1 MKPRLSLTLSGLL
14 LCSTALATQAAPMSD
29 FQRFTSYPFMERSY
43 REAKKDNWAEVERL
57 TRHVLSRVPNNDE
70 ARSLL
75 VEALAHQRRY
85 KDAEAMAEQLGNG
98 SEYADALQELRLTWI
113 EQDPPAASQVEG
125 WLASVDGTQR
135 VQLWQA
141 YSLSLAKFGGAGK
154 ALEWLNQLPPR
165 DDGRVLRLAR
175 ANFAEQLRNWQETID
190 QLQPLADKGQL
201 PSIDWQ
207 RLANAYVQ
215 QVDEKGLE
223 KLLQSAPSAEV
234 ANQTRLAMAN
244 RAIAVGHNQLA
255 QRWLQKLPT
264 EQLQQPEQR
273 QQLWELA
280 REGDDAPLV
289 RRLSN
294 ELQRPC
300 LETVDWLSRRDPDV
314 AREQFKDCPASADPR
329 AYAVLK
335 QRLYGDPVQPPQ
347 PRTTAEWERRYR
359 QSGDLA
365 ALEQAT
371 FLLLQQGHSERARTL
386 LEQAY
391 DRRHGRLTTSLLQR
405 LGNIYARNDGP
416 LNSERMLGL
425 IPRVDANTRAQLLGR
440 LAENG
445 QCAAVR
451 QAIPANPSEAGQ
463 YRALGRCAMPDH
475 PGEAVVYYQAAE
487 RLGDGGNRLPLAYA
501 LEAAGDS
508 EAAQPIWRNLPA
520 SAWTDNARLTAAR
533 GALNAGD
540 ADAARRYW
548 DAAAHN
554 SADDWALGAAIA
566 QRQGDLQ
573 AALGFQR
580 QALAHSPRADH
591 YYAAASTAQLAG
603 DSAQSTAWLAEAVR
617 QAPNQPRY
625 RADYGMRLAGSPD
638 KAQRLQSIPYLE
650 HATHDFPEDYRL
662 GETLALR
669 YDEVENSAAARR
681 ELRRVI
687 DVEENLVDGDDD
699 YGSLEAR
706 KYRQRRAHETL
717 SRRDTITLASTW
729 SPAGTSTNDKF
740 LDNGERS
747 GTSRRAQSQ
756 NVQLAMWDHAL
767 GEEPSR
773 NGSTLSVYGRVLF
786 GGQSRT
792 DYAQSMGTGVGLRY
806 KPLGQANLNLYSEL
820 YHQRQIDDDHYSGL
834 SLGQLLSPS
843 KVGGNWGDLRQ
854 HAESSND
861 LLLRATASFL
871 DQGDWRNDWRVDEDD
886 WNERFLY
893 LDAAWWTRAGDH
905 AWLSRYQQ
913 GHAWKLPGN
922 SPQTLMP
929 YGFVEFSSQDPGND
943 WRQDAR
949 AGVGV
954 RWQWWFDDDR
964 YNAYRG
970 SLKVRAEYQQSLGGN
985 LYKSA
990 NGVLL
995 GAEMSF

>member
-14 LCSTALATQAAPMSD
+14 LCSTALATQAAPMTE

-57 TRHVLSRVPNNDE
+57 TRHVLTRVPNNDE
-70 ARSLL
+70 ARALL

-85 KDAEAMAEQLGNG
+85 KEAEAMAEQLGDG
-98 SEYADALQELRLTWI
+98 PEYANALLELRLTWI
-113 EQDPPAASQVEG
+113 EQDPPAASQVED
-125 WLASVDGTQR
+125 WLAGADGMQR
-135 VQLWQA
+135 VRLWQA

-154 ALEWLNQLPPR
+154 ALDWLSQLPPR
-165 DDGRVLRLAR
+165 DDGQVLRLAR
-175 ANFAEQLRNWQETID
+175 ANFAEQLRNWKETIE

-201 PSIDWQ
+201 PPEDWQ

-215 QVDEKGLE
+215 QVDEKGLT
-223 KLLQSAPSAEV
+223 KLLQSAPSTEA
-234 ANQTRLAMAN
+234 ANQTRLAMAH

-255 QRWLQKLPT
+255 QRWLQQLPT

-280 REGDDAPLV
+280 REGDDAQLV
-289 RRLSN
+289 RQLSN

-300 LETVDWLSRRDPDV
+300 LETVDWLSRHDPEV
-314 AREQFKDCPASADPR
+314 AREQFKGCPANADPR

-347 PRTTAEWERRYR
+347 PRTAAEWEKRYG

-365 ALEQAT
+365 ALEQTT
-371 FLLLQQGHSERARTL
+371 FLLLQQGRNEHARTL

-391 DRRHGRLTTSLLQR
+391 DRRQGRLTPSLLQR
-405 LGNIYARNDGP
+405 LANLYARNDGP
-416 LNSERMLGL
+416 FNSRRLLEL
-425 IPRVDANTRAQLLGR
+425 IPRVDANARAQLLGR

-445 QCAAVR
+445 QCDAVR
-451 QAIPANPSEAGQ
+451 QSIPANPSEAGQ
-463 YRALGRCAMPDH
+463 FRAMGRCAMPDR

-487 RLGDGGNRLPLAYA
+487 RLGGGGNRLPLAYA

-508 EAAQPIWRNLPA
+508 EAALPIWRSLPA
-520 SAWTDNARLTAAR
+520 SAWNDNARLTAAR

-540 ADAARRYW
+540 ANAARRYW
-548 DAAAHN
+548 EAAAHH

-580 QALAHSPRADH
+580 QALAHNPRADH
-591 YYAAASTAQLAG
+591 YYAAASTAQSAG
-603 DSAQSTAWLAEAVR
+603 DSAQSTAWLEEAVR
-617 QAPNQPRY
+617 LAPDQPRY
-625 RADYGMRLAGSPD
+625 RADYGMRLAGSQD
-638 KAQRLQSIPYLE
+638 LAQRRQSIPYLE
-650 HATHDFPEDYRL
+650 RATHDFPEDYRL

-669 YDEVENSAAARR
+669 YDEAENSAAARR

-687 DVEENLVDGDDD
+687 DVEENLVDADDE

-706 KYRQRRAHETL
+706 KYRQRRAHESL

-740 LDNGERS
+740 LDNGQRS

-792 DYAQSMGTGVGLRY
+792 DYAQSMGTGLGLRY
-806 KPLGQANLNLYSEL
+806 KPLGQANLNLYAEL

-834 SLGQLLSPS
+834 SLGELLSPA
-843 KVGGNWGDLRQ
+843 KVGGNWGDLRH

-929 YGFVEFSSQDPGND
+929 YGFFEFSSQDPSND

-990 NGVLL
+990 NGVLV
-995 GAEMSF
+995 GAEMTF

>member
-14 LCSTALATQAAPMSD
+14 LCSTALATQAAPMTE

-57 TRHVLSRVPNNDE
+57 TRHVLTRVPNNDE
-70 ARSLL
+70 ARALL

-85 KDAEAMAEQLGNG
+85 KEAEAMAEQLGDG
-98 SEYADALQELRLTWI
+98 PEYANALLELRLTWI
-113 EQDPPAASQVEG
+113 EQDPPAASQVED
-125 WLASVDGTQR
+125 WLAGADGMQR
-135 VQLWQA
+135 VRLWQA

-154 ALEWLNQLPPR
+154 ALDWLNQLPPR
-165 DDGRVLRLAR
+165 DDGQVLRLAR
-175 ANFAEQLRNWQETID
+175 ANFAEQLRNWKETIE

-201 PSIDWQ
+201 PPEDWQ

-215 QVDEKGLE
+215 QVDEKGLT
-223 KLLQSAPSAEV
+223 KLLQSAPSTEA
-234 ANQTRLAMAN
+234 ANQTRLAMAH

-255 QRWLQKLPT
+255 QRWLQQLPT

-280 REGDDAPLV
+280 REGDDAQLV
-289 RRLSN
+289 RQLSN

-300 LETVDWLSRRDPDV
+300 LETVDWLSRHDPEV
-314 AREQFKDCPASADPR
+314 AREQFKGCPANADPR

-347 PRTTAEWERRYR
+347 PRTAAEWEKRYR

-365 ALEQAT
+365 ALEQTT
-371 FLLLQQGHSERARTL
+371 FLLLQQGRNEHARTL

-391 DRRHGRLTTSLLQR
+391 DRRQGRLTPSLLQR
-405 LGNIYARNDGP
+405 LANLYARNDGP
-416 LNSERMLGL
+416 FNSRRLLEL
-425 IPRVDANTRAQLLGR
+425 IPRVDANARAQLLGR

-445 QCAAVR
+445 QCDAVR
-451 QAIPANPSEAGQ
+451 QSIPANPSEAGQ
-463 YRALGRCAMPDH
+463 FRALGRCAMPDR

-487 RLGDGGNRLPLAYA
+487 RLGGGGNRLPLAYA

-508 EAAQPIWRNLPA
+508 EAALPIWRSLPA
-520 SAWTDNARLTAAR
+520 SAWNDNARLTAAR

-540 ADAARRYW
+540 ANAARRYW
-548 DAAAHN
+548 DAATHH

-580 QALAHSPRADH
+580 QALAHNPRADH
-591 YYAAASTAQLAG
+591 YYAAASTAQSAG

-617 QAPNQPRY
+617 LAPDQPRY
-625 RADYGMRLAGSPD
+625 RADYGMRLAGSQD
-638 KAQRLQSIPYLE
+638 LAQRRQSIPYLE
-650 HATHDFPEDYRL
+650 RATHDFPEDYRL

-669 YDEVENSAAARR
+669 YDEAENSAAARR

-687 DVEENLVDGDDD
+687 DVEENLVDADDE

-706 KYRQRRAHETL
+706 KYRQRRAHESL

-740 LDNGERS
+740 LDNGQRS

-792 DYAQSMGTGVGLRY
+792 DYAQSMGTGLGLRY
-806 KPLGQANLNLYSEL
+806 KPLGQANLNLYAEL

-834 SLGQLLSPS
+834 SLGELLSPA
-843 KVGGNWGDLRQ
+843 KVGGNWGDLRH

-929 YGFVEFSSQDPGND
+929 YGFFEFSSQDPGND

-990 NGVLL
+990 NGVLV
-995 GAEMSF
+995 GAEMTF

>member
-14 LCSTALATQAAPMSD
+14 LCSTALATQAAPMSE

-201 PSIDWQ
+201 PSVDWQ

-300 LETVDWLSRRDPDV
+300 LETVDWLSRRDPEV

-347 PRTTAEWERRYR
+347 PRTAAEWERRYR

-365 ALEQAT
+365 ALEQT
-371 FLLLQQGHSERARTL
+371 TYLLLQQGQSEHARTL

-391 DRRHGRLTTSLLQR
+391 ARRQGRLTPSLLQR
-405 LGNIYARNDGP
+405 LGNLYARNDGP
-416 LNSERMLGL
+416 LNTQRMLGL

-445 QCAAVR
+445 QCDAVHR
-451 QAIPANPSEAGQ
+451 AIPANPTEAGQ
-463 YRALGRCAMPDH
+463 YRALGRCAMPDQ

-487 RLGDGGNRLPLAYA
+487 RLGDRGDRLPLAYA

-580 QALAHSPRADH
+580 QALAHNPRADH

-706 KYRQRRAHETL
+706 KYRQRRAHESL

-806 KPLGQANLNLYSEL
+806 KPLGQANLNLYAEL

-834 SLGQLLSPS
+834 SLGQLLSPA
-843 KVGGNWGDLRQ
+843 KVGGNWGDLRH

-929 YGFVEFSSQDPGND
+929 YGFFEFSSQDPSND

-990 NGVLL
+990 NGVLV
-995 GAEMSF
+995 GAEMTF

>member
-14 LCSTALATQAAPMSD
+14 LCSTALATQAAPMTE

-57 TRHVLSRVPNNDE
+57 TRHVLTRVPNNDE
-70 ARSLL
+70 ARALL

-85 KDAEAMAEQLGNG
+85 KEAEAMAEQLGDG
-98 SEYADALQELRLTWI
+98 PEYANALLELRLTWI
-113 EQDPPAASQVEG
+113 EQDPPAASQVED
-125 WLASVDGTQR
+125 WLAGADGMQR
-135 VQLWQA
+135 VRLWQA

-154 ALEWLNQLPPR
+154 ALDWLNQLPPR
-165 DDGRVLRLAR
+165 DDGQVLRLAR
-175 ANFAEQLRNWQETID
+175 ANFAEQLRNWKETIE

-201 PSIDWQ
+201 PPEDWQ

-215 QVDEKGLE
+215 QVDEKGLTT
-223 KLLQSAPSAEV
+223 LLQSAPSTEA
-234 ANQTRLAMAN
+234 ANQTRLAMAH

-255 QRWLQKLPT
+255 QRWLQQLPT

-280 REGDDAPLV
+280 REGDDAQLV
-289 RRLSN
+289 RQLSN

-300 LETVDWLSRRDPDV
+300 LETVDWLSRHDPEV
-314 AREQFKDCPASADPR
+314 AREQFKGCPANADPR

-347 PRTTAEWERRYR
+347 PRTAAEWEKRYR

-365 ALEQAT
+365 ALEQTT
-371 FLLLQQGHSERARTL
+371 FLLLQQGQNEHARTL

-391 DRRHGRLTTSLLQR
+391 DRRQGRLTPSLLQR
-405 LGNIYARNDGP
+405 LANLYARNDGP
-416 LNSERMLGL
+416 FNSRRLLEL
-425 IPRVDANTRAQLLGR
+425 IPRVDANARAQLLGR

-445 QCAAVR
+445 QCDAVR
-451 QAIPANPSEAGQ
+451 QSIPANPSEAGQ
-463 YRALGRCAMPDH
+463 FRALGRCAMPDR

-487 RLGDGGNRLPLAYA
+487 RLGGGGNRLPLAYA

-508 EAAQPIWRNLPA
+508 EAALPIWRSLPA
-520 SAWTDNARLTAAR
+520 SVWNDNARLTAAR

-540 ADAARRYW
+540 ANAARRYW
-548 DAAAHN
+548 DAATHH

-580 QALAHSPRADH
+580 QALAHNPRADH
-591 YYAAASTAQLAG
+591 YYAAASTAQSAG

-617 QAPNQPRY
+617 LAPDQPRY
-625 RADYGMRLAGSPD
+625 RADYGMRLAGSQD
-638 KAQRLQSIPYLE
+638 LAQRRQSIPYLE
-650 HATHDFPEDYRL
+650 RATHDFPEDYRL

-669 YDEVENSAAARR
+669 YDEAENSAAARR

-687 DVEENLVDGDDD
+687 DVEENLVDADDE

-706 KYRQRRAHETL
+706 KYRQRRAHESL

-740 LDNGERS
+740 LDNGQRS

-792 DYAQSMGTGVGLRY
+792 DYAQSMGTGLGLRY
-806 KPLGQANLNLYSEL
+806 KPLGQANLNLYAEL

-834 SLGQLLSPS
+834 SLGELLSPA
-843 KVGGNWGDLRQ
+843 KVGGNWGDLRH

-929 YGFVEFSSQDPGND
+929 YGFFEFSSQDPSND

-990 NGVLL
+990 NGVLV
-995 GAEMSF
+995 GAEMTF

>member
-98 SEYADALQELRLTWI
+98 SEYADALQELRLAWI

-475 PGEAVVYYQAAE
+475 PGEAVV
-487 RLGDGGNRLPLAYA
+487 
-501 LEAAGDS
+501 
-508 EAAQPIWRNLPA
+508 
-520 SAWTDNARLTAAR
+520 
-533 GALNAGD
+533 
-540 ADAARRYW
+540 
-548 DAAAHN
+548 
-554 SADDWALGAAIA
+554 
-566 QRQGDLQ
+566 
-573 AALGFQR
+573 
-580 QALAHSPRADH
+580 
-591 YYAAASTAQLAG
+591 
-603 DSAQSTAWLAEAVR
+603 
-617 QAPNQPRY
+617 
-625 RADYGMRLAGSPD
+625 
-638 KAQRLQSIPYLE
+638 
-650 HATHDFPEDYRL
+650 
-662 GETLALR
+662 
-669 YDEVENSAAARR
+669 
-681 ELRRVI
+681 
-687 DVEENLVDGDDD
+687 
-699 YGSLEAR
+699 
-706 KYRQRRAHETL
+706 
-717 SRRDTITLASTW
+717 
-729 SPAGTSTNDKF
+729 
-740 LDNGERS
+740 
-747 GTSRRAQSQ
+747 
-756 NVQLAMWDHAL
+756 
-767 GEEPSR
+767 
-773 NGSTLSVYGRVLF
+773 
-786 GGQSRT
+786 
-792 DYAQSMGTGVGLRY
+792 
-806 KPLGQANLNLYSEL
+806 
-820 YHQRQIDDDHYSGL
+820 
-834 SLGQLLSPS
+834 
-843 KVGGNWGDLRQ
+843 
-854 HAESSND
+854 
-861 LLLRATASFL
+861 
-871 DQGDWRNDWRVDEDD
+871 
-886 WNERFLY
+886 
-893 LDAAWWTRAGDH
+893 
-905 AWLSRYQQ
+905 
-913 GHAWKLPGN
+913 
-922 SPQTLMP
+922 
-929 YGFVEFSSQDPGND
+929 
-943 WRQDAR
+943 
-949 AGVGV
+949 
-954 RWQWWFDDDR
+954 
-964 YNAYRG
+964 
-970 SLKVRAEYQQSLGGN
+970 
-985 LYKSA
+985 
-990 NGVLL
+990 
-995 GAEMSF
+995 

>member
-14 LCSTALATQAAPMSD
+14 LCSTALATQAAPMTE

-57 TRHVLSRVPNNDE
+57 TRHVLTRVPNNDE
-70 ARSLL
+70 ARALL

-85 KDAEAMAEQLGNG
+85 KEAEAMAEQLGDG
-98 SEYADALQELRLTWI
+98 PEYANALLELRLTWI
-113 EQDPPAASQVEG
+113 EQDPPAASQVED
-125 WLASVDGTQR
+125 WLAGADGMQR
-135 VQLWQA
+135 VRLWQA

-154 ALEWLNQLPPR
+154 ALDWLSQLPPR
-165 DDGRVLRLAR
+165 DDGQVLRLAR
-175 ANFAEQLRNWQETID
+175 ANFAEQLRNWKETIE

-201 PSIDWQ
+201 PPEDWQ

-215 QVDEKGLE
+215 QVDEKGLT
-223 KLLQSAPSAEV
+223 KLLQSAPSTEA
-234 ANQTRLAMAN
+234 ANQTRLAMAH

-255 QRWLQKLPT
+255 QRWLQQLPT

-280 REGDDAPLV
+280 REGDDAQLV
-289 RRLSN
+289 RQLSN

-300 LETVDWLSRRDPDV
+300 LETVDWLSRHDPEV
-314 AREQFKDCPASADPR
+314 AREQFKGCPANADPR

-347 PRTTAEWERRYR
+347 PRTAAEWEKRYR

-365 ALEQAT
+365 ALEQTT
-371 FLLLQQGHSERARTL
+371 FLLLQQGRNEHARTL

-391 DRRHGRLTTSLLQR
+391 DRRQGRLTPSLLQR
-405 LGNIYARNDGP
+405 LANLYARNDGP
-416 LNSERMLGL
+416 FNSRRLLEL
-425 IPRVDANTRAQLLGR
+425 IPRVDANARAQLLGR

-445 QCAAVR
+445 QCDAVR
-451 QAIPANPSEAGQ
+451 QSIPANPSEAGQ
-463 YRALGRCAMPDH
+463 FRALGRCAMPDR

-487 RLGDGGNRLPLAYA
+487 RLGGGGNRLPLAYA

-508 EAAQPIWRNLPA
+508 EAALPIWRSLPA
-520 SAWTDNARLTAAR
+520 SAWNDNARLTAAR

-540 ADAARRYW
+540 ANAARRYW
-548 DAAAHN
+548 DAATHH

-580 QALAHSPRADH
+580 QALAHNPRADH
-591 YYAAASTAQLAG
+591 YYAAASTAQSAG

-617 QAPNQPRY
+617 LAPDQPRY
-625 RADYGMRLAGSPD
+625 RADYGMRLAGSQD
-638 KAQRLQSIPYLE
+638 LAQRRQSIPYLE
-650 HATHDFPEDYRL
+650 RATHDFPEDYRL

-669 YDEVENSAAARR
+669 YDEAENSAAARR

-687 DVEENLVDGDDD
+687 DVEENLVDADDE

-706 KYRQRRAHETL
+706 KYRQRRAHESL

-740 LDNGERS
+740 LDNGQRS

-792 DYAQSMGTGVGLRY
+792 DYAQSMGTGLGLRY
-806 KPLGQANLNLYSEL
+806 KPLGQANLNLYAEL

-834 SLGQLLSPS
+834 SLGELLSPA
-843 KVGGNWGDLRQ
+843 KVGGNWGDLRH

-929 YGFVEFSSQDPGND
+929 YGFFEFSSQDPSND

-990 NGVLL
+990 NGVLV
-995 GAEMSF
+995 GAEMTF

>member
-14 LCSTALATQAAPMSD
+14 LCSTALATQAAPMTE

-70 ARSLL
+70 ARTLL

-85 KDAEAMAEQLGNG
+85 KDAEAIAEQLGNG
-98 SEYADALQELRLTWI
+98 PEYANALQELRLTWI
-113 EQDPPAASQVEG
+113 EQDPPAASQVES
-125 WLASVDGTQR
+125 WLASTDGAR
-135 VQLWQA
+135 HVRLWQA

-165 DDGRVLRLAR
+165 DDGQVLRLAR
-175 ANFAEQLRNWQETID
+175 ANFAEQLRNWKETID

-201 PSIDWQ
+201 PPEDWQ

-223 KLLQSAPSAEV
+223 QLLQSAPSPEV

-255 QRWLQKLPT
+255 QRWLEKLPT

-294 ELQRPC
+294 ALQRPC

-314 AREQFKDCPASADPR
+314 AREQFKDCPANADPR

-347 PRTTAEWERRYR
+347 PRTAAEWERRYR

-371 FLLLQQGHSERARTL
+371 FLLLQQGQGEHARTL

-391 DRRHGRLTTSLLQR
+391 DRRQGRLTASLLQR
-405 LGNIYARNDGP
+405 LGTIYARNDGP
-416 LNSERMLGL
+416 LNSQRMLGL

-445 QCAAVR
+445 QCDAVR
-451 QAIPANPSEAGQ
+451 RAIPANPSEAGQ
-463 YRALGRCAMPDH
+463 YRALGRCAMPDQ

-487 RLGDGGNRLPLAYA
+487 RLGDRGNRLPLAYA

-520 SAWTDNARLTAAR
+520 SAWNDNARLTAAR

-566 QRQGDLQ
+566 QAQGDLQ
-573 AALGFQR
+573 VALGFQR
-580 QALAHSPRADH
+580 QALAHNPRADH

-603 DSAQSTAWLAEAVR
+603 DNAQSSAWLAEAVR
-617 QAPNQPRY
+617 LAPDQPRY
-625 RADYGMRLAGSPD
+625 RADYGMRLAGSSD
-638 KAQRLQSIPYLE
+638 KAQRRQSIPYLE
-650 HATHDFPEDYRL
+650 RATHDFPEDYRL

-669 YDEVENSAAARR
+669 YDEAENSAAARR
-681 ELRRVI
+681 ELRRVL
-687 DVEENLVDGDDD
+687 DVEENLVDADDE

-706 KYRQRRAHETL
+706 KYRQRRAHESL

-806 KPLGQANLNLYSEL
+806 KPLGQANLNLYAEL

-834 SLGQLLSPS
+834 SLGELLSPA

-871 DQGDWRNDWRVDEDD
+871 DQGDWRNDWRVDQDD

-913 GHAWKLPGN
+913 GHAWKLPGH

-929 YGFVEFSSQDPGND
+929 YGFFEFSSQDPSND

-990 NGVLL
+990 NGVLV
-995 GAEMSF
+995 GAEMTF